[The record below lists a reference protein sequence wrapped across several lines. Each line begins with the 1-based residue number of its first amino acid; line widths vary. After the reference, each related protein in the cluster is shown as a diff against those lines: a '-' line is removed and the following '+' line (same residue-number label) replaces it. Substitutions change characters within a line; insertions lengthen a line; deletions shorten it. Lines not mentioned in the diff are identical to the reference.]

1 MGHKNSTLHS
11 QFRNQSDGPNC
22 DLVGMSNSGY
32 GGGDTFIN
40 VKHGPFKRRLSM
52 RNISIRRS
60 FHMGGKH
67 NNRKN
72 NKTNKHQQHQ
82 LNDNNLTSNNN
93 NSRIG
98 ISATTDRL
106 PSSSSTLINSNM
118 HNNKNNIQQ
127 SSNGIIS
134 GPSTSSSNHH
144 HNHHNNNIHPQ
155 HQTPVLPRSNNTGKR
170 SNHREKFVM
179 DRIRK
184 SFRNSFRKKKPDII
198 TESQKPH
205 QWQSDEQSVR
215 SGTCV
220 FHVKYLGCV
229 EVYESRGMQ
238 ICEDALRRLRNS
250 RRRGVKGQLYVTGD
264 GIRVVDDDTKGL
276 IVDQTIEKVS
286 FCAPDRSH
294 ERGFSYIC
302 RDGTTRRWMCHGFHA
317 TKDSGER
324 LSHAVGCAF
333 NICLERKQKRDKESV
348 SAILDANNFTRTG
361 SFRQSSIT
369 ERLQDPQVAKPSE
382 PVPVKQPVHNPY
394 AVARPHATASLLQ
407 RQGSLR
413 GGPLNQASPFKRQ
426 LSLRFNSLTD
436 SSIDDPLKSSS
447 LTSSPINSHTKT
459 NGSSTNQSISNENNI
474 PIRNRAHSLDLAA
487 FEEPIPETKRPD
499 LLQKLSLTPSV
510 APIQEVSPSIIDKL
524 ITSDTKAEES
534 NSAIIT
540 AMCQQLSQGLSML
553 SAKNEDDVNNQTT
566 WPLTAQTDDLSGDG
580 KKHFSPSSNRQSS
593 TAQNNK
599 LNGTGL
605 NHQVKDANSLFS
617 FSNIDQWI
625 SSKTSASSTTA
636 QQNIDQKSDTL
647 SQQLNTGSLDSGIA
661 ACSGSSLNGLIK
673 TTMTTTTTM
682 PLIPPAVVDQMPQVC
697 APPPPPQ
704 LTQPSSSTSPLFSTL
719 SAFCSSSLSST
730 ESPATMLRHQNPMT
744 ASTTVPISTNFSISS
759 ETTTKNDNG
768 TSHTKNPFLE
778 TTMIRDDW
786 NMTSKSILPTTT
798 TTTTTTTTAAE
809 STTKFKSTNPFLD
822 LSQTQFGNDVN
833 INNNTKSFDSIME
846 TVQTTDITS
855 SSTSQATISTTAA
868 TTNRQMIKAFEVSM

>member
-22 DLVGMSNSGY
+22 DLVGMTNSGY
-32 GGGDTFIN
+32 GGNNHPDTFVSI
-40 VKHGPFKRRLSM
+40 KHGPFKRKLSM

-67 NNRKN
+67 NNRQKN
-72 NKTNKHQQHQ
+72 NKYHHQQQ
-82 LNDNNLTSNNN
+82 PLNDYSTTPTNITT

-98 ISATTDRL
+98 ISATTDHL
-106 PSSSSTLINSNM
+106 PSTSSNLINNSSNT
-118 HNNKNNIQQ
+118 Q

-134 GPSTSSSNHH
+134 ISGPSTSNHH
-144 HNHHNNNIHPQ
+144 HHHHHNNNHNNHNTHPN

-170 SNHREKFVM
+170 SSNHREKFVM
-179 DRIRK
+179 DRLRK

-215 SGTCV
+215 SGNCV
-220 FHVKYLGCV
+220 FSVKYLGCV

-250 RRRGVKGQLYVTGD
+250 RRRAVKGQLYVTGD

-394 AVARPHATASLLQ
+394 AVARPHATANLLQ

-413 GGPLNQASPFKRQ
+413 GGPLNHASPFKRQ
-426 LSLRFNSLTD
+426 LSLRLNSLTD
-436 SSIDDPLKSSS
+436 SSINDPLKSSSS
-447 LTSSPINSHTKT
+447 LTSSPINSHTKS
-459 NGSSTNQSISNENNI
+459 NGSTIDPLDTNVNNNI
-474 PIRNRAHSLDLAA
+474 PIRNRAHSLDLAT
-487 FEEPIPETKRPD
+487 FEEPVMETKRPD
-499 LLQKLSLTPSV
+499 FLHKLSLTPSV
-510 APIQEVSPSIIDKL
+510 APIQEVSPSIIDKS
-524 ITSDTKAEES
+524 IVSETKAEDS
-534 NSAIIT
+534 GSAIIA
-540 AMCQQLSQGLSML
+540 AMCQQLSQGLSLL
-553 SAKNEDDVNNQTT
+553 SAKNDDDVDDDDQTT
-566 WPLTAQTDDLSGDG
+566 WPLTSQIGLSGDG
-580 KKHFSPSSNRQSS
+580 KSHFSPPATLQSS
-593 TAQNNK
+593 IAQNINK
-599 LNGTGL
+599 SNGTGL
-605 NHQVKDANSLFS
+605 NHLVKDANSLFS

-625 SSKTSASSTTA
+625 LNKPSTSSSTTTTTMV
-636 QQNIDQKSDTL
+636 QQNMDQKSDNL
-647 SQQLNTGSLDSGIA
+647 SHQLNTGSLDSGIA
-661 ACSGSSLNGLIK
+661 ACSGSSLNGSIK
-673 TTMTTTTTM
+673 TSMTTTTTTTTTL
-682 PLIPPAVVDQMPQVC
+682 PLIPPAVVDQMPQ
-697 APPPPPQ
+697 
-704 LTQPSSSTSPLFSTL
+704 TI
-719 SAFCSSSLSST
+719 
-730 ESPATMLRHQNPMT
+730 NNNK
-744 ASTTVPISTNFSISS
+744 I
-759 ETTTKNDNG
+759 NG
-768 TSHTKNPFLE
+768 ANHTKNPFLE
-778 TTMIRDDW
+778 TATISDDW
-786 NMTSKSILPTTT
+786 NITSATTVIPTTT
-798 TTTTTTTTAAE
+798 NKTTTAAE
-809 STTKFKSTNPFLD
+809 TTTTKIFKSTNPFLD
-822 LSQTQFGNDVN
+822 LSQSQFGNNDVN
-833 INNNTKSFDSIME
+833 ITNNNNTNKTKSFDPMNSTMLE
-846 TVQTTDITS
+846 TAETTDVSSS
-855 SSTSQATISTTAA
+855 SSTFITATTTTTTTTTTTSTS
-868 TTNRQMIKAFEVSM
+868 TNRQMIKAFEVSM